1 MLAGFKVTMHVR
13 VVTKKNAHVLLPTEE
28 YVCVVQPPPHYTHR
42 QNILD
47 VQIEAMAKVKFM
59 TEMYARMHNERD
71 ITRQLAGR
79 EWIIE
84 AVILEVA
91 NQDAVA
97 A

>member
-1 MLAGFKVTMHVR
+1 MLSGFKVTMHVR
-13 VVTKKNAHVLLPTEE
+13 VVTKKDARVLLPTEE

-42 QNILD
+42 KNILD
-47 VQIEAMAKVKFM
+47 IQIESMAKIKFM
-59 TEMYARMHNERD
+59 NDMYSRIHNERD
-71 ITRQLAGR
+71 IAQRLNGR